1 MNEIQEIIYSNDYA
15 DLLIPYTY
23 TTPEQF
29 LQAFAQYSPQLINS
43 IYAMLHI
50 RISGSANENPVA
62 FNYSTV
68 PNLFTTLDTSALEE
82 SGILKA
88 QNQPA
93 LNLKGEGILIGFI
106 DTGIDYTHP
115 AFMLPGKRT
124 RIARIWD
131 QTIPSPENNGPFH
144 YGTEYTSEQINQAL
158 QNENPLSVVPST
170 DTEGHGTML
179 AGIAAGSPDENADFT
194 GAAPL
199 ASLAVVKLKEAKQY
213 LKDFYFFS
221 GNGPVYQESDI
232 MTGVEYLFQLSRKM
246 RMPLVICIGLGNNQG
261 DHMGYTP
268 LDISIRQQDSLPGMV
283 TVAAA
288 GNEAGR
294 AHHYLG
300 LQRTANTPDPVEIF
314 VQENTAGF
322 FLELWGQPP
331 ELFSVGFRSP
341 VGEVIPKIP
350 ARLGKMEVIRFF
362 LQDTVIYLYY
372 ELIQNTSGN
381 QLVFIRFEKPTP
393 GIWTVDVYSSDR
405 QNGDYHIWL
414 PITGFVQPDV
424 TFLTP
429 DPYTTITTPGNST
442 YAITAAAYDSGT
454 KSLYTHSS
462 RGYTRNNQVKPD
474 IAAPGVSLT
483 APDLRGGY
491 REGTGTST
499 AAALTAGACA
509 QLMEWGL
516 KQSEYLYFTG
526 YEIKNYLIR
535 GADRSPYLEYPNREW
550 GFGTLNLYQVFS
562 SLSTT

>member
-1 MNEIQEIIYSNDYA
+1 M
-15 DLLIPYTY
+15 
-23 TTPEQF
+23 
-29 LQAFAQYSPQLINS
+29 
-43 IYAMLHI
+43 
-50 RISGSANENPVA
+50 
-62 FNYSTV
+62 
-68 PNLFTTLDTSALEE
+68 
-82 SGILKA
+82 
-88 QNQPA
+88 
-93 LNLKGEGILIGFI
+93 
-106 DTGIDYTHP
+106 
-115 AFMLPGKRT
+115 
-124 RIARIWD
+124 
-131 QTIPSPENNGPFH
+131 
-144 YGTEYTSEQINQAL
+144 
-158 QNENPLSVVPST
+158 
-170 DTEGHGTML
+170 
-179 AGIAAGSPDENADFT
+179 
-194 GAAPL
+194 
-199 ASLAVVKLKEAKQY
+199 
-213 LKDFYFFS
+213 
-221 GNGPVYQESDI
+221 
-232 MTGVEYLFQLSRKM
+232 
-246 RMPLVICIGLGNNQG
+246 
-261 DHMGYTP
+261 
-268 LDISIRQQDSLPGMV
+268 
-283 TVAAA
+283 
-288 GNEAGR
+288 
-294 AHHYLG
+294 
-300 LQRTANTPDPVEIF
+300 EIF

-350 ARLGKMEVIRFF
+350 ARLGKTEVVRFF
-362 LQDTVIYLYY
+362 LQDTVIYLNY

-381 QLVFIRFEKPTP
+381 QLIFIRFEKPTP
-393 GIWTVDVYSSDR
+393 GIWTVDVYTSNR

-442 YAITAAAYDSGT
+442 YVITTAAYDSGT

-483 APDLRGGY
+483 APNLRGGY

-509 QLMEWGL
+509 QLLEWGL

-535 GADRSPYLEYPNREW
+535 GADRSPYLDYPNREW